1 MVSPPFAYS
10 EVAGVSF
17 ACTQSNNRNRRGGFH
32 SHPMKSKQKKVL
44 NKAVENMKLYDP
56 ESFLKNQ

>member
-10 EVAGVSF
+10 EVVGVSI
-17 ACTQSNNRNRRGGFH
+17 AQPQSNNRNRRGGFH
-32 SHPMKSKQKKVL
+32 SRPMKSKQKKVL
-44 NKAVENMKLYDP
+44 NKAVENMKFYDP

>member
-17 ACTQSNNRNRRGGFH
+17 ARTQSNNRNRRGGFH
-32 SHPMKSKQKKVL
+32 SHPLQSKQKKVL
-44 NKAVENMKLYDP
+44 NKAVENMKFYDP
-56 ESFLKNQ
+56 

>member
-17 ACTQSNNRNRRGGFH
+17 ARTQSNNRNRRGGFH
-32 SHPMKSKQKKVL
+32 SHPCKVNRKKVL
-44 NKAVENMKLYDP
+44 NKAVENMKSYDP